1 MNSEWN
7 KVMKMIQKNEDL
19 IVMKKMYAGEIFS
32 PAYKSISGDNGL
44 KSRNSFVH

>member
-19 IVMKKMYAGEIFS
+19 IVMKKMYAGEKIL
-32 PAYKSISGDNGL
+32 PGVQ
-44 KSRNSFVH
+44 VHFR